1 MTQVSPGVSPPN
13 LSQVGH
19 TGLSSTMYMTNQPQP
34 NIMQQM
40 DRQGLMGQDLA
51 FCIFECRI
59 CNIYAGGQSELLMH
73 LMGYHAINLVR
84 DFGRVINQFG
94 FNQMKNPDM
103 QI

>member
-1 MTQVSPGVSPPN
+1 MTQVSPGMSPLN

-19 TGLSSTMYMTNQPQP
+19 TGFSSTMYMTNQSQP
-34 NIMQQM
+34 NIIQQM
-40 DRQGLMGQDLA
+40 DRQGLTLQDFA
-51 FCIFECRI
+51 FCLFECRI
-59 CNIYAGGQSELLMH
+59 CNMYAGGQSDLLMH
-73 LMGYHAINLVR
+73 LMGFHAINLVR

>member
-1 MTQVSPGVSPPN
+1 MTQMSPGTSPLN
-13 LSQVGH
+13 LSQVAH
-19 TGLSSTMYMTNQPQP
+19 TGFSGTMYMTNQSQP

-59 CNIYAGGQSELLMH
+59 CNMYAGGQSDLLMH
-73 LMGYHAINLVR
+73 LMNFHAINLVR

-94 FNQMKNPDM
+94 LNQMRNPD
-103 QI
+103 IHI

>member
-1 MTQVSPGVSPPN
+1 MTQVSPGVSPLN

-19 TGLSSTMYMTNQPQP
+19 PGFSGTMYMTNQSQP

-51 FCIFECRI
+51 FCVFECRI
-59 CNIYAGGQSELLMH
+59 CKVYAGGQSDLLMH
-73 LMGYHAINLVR
+73 LMGFHAINLVR

-94 FNQMKNPDM
+94 LNQMRNPDM